1 MVNFD
6 DMTLEELQKLLRVNT
21 KNPDE
26 VKRIQEISGLTGKS
40 IDGIWGKQTSKAWNN
55 FLDKNQSDIEQ
66 AISDEQKYQN
76 AIARGQNS
84 PAVVDLVDFS
94 NQLDEQ
100 QQARDEQ
107 QQARDAKI
115 AQLEQQIAQ
124 VKERIARNKR
134 ALSGK
139 SYEDVNNQIA
149 ALEMKKINSQD
160 PSMIWR
166 WQQQRQDTKNAN
178 DVVKKNTA
186 NKFVN
191 EVEALTKTSISPDY
205 AEQVQQLRNVRNK
218 IAEGKTLGYDVSG
231 LEEMEKAIQAKVDKT
246 YGNIESVKTIRNK
259 LKNLDQQLAD
269 KTITAEQ
276 YTAGVNMLKGA
287 DFDDDELRNELDT
300 KSMLG
305 NKKGVDAGNAAIE
318 KKAKELAEKDGEDW
332 NELSATAK
340 ANYRKKAGG
349 K

>member
-1 MVNFD
+1 
-6 DMTLEELQKLLRVNT
+6 MTNEEL
-21 KNPDE
+21 
-26 VKRIQEISGLTGKS
+26 KRIMYEDPERYQYIMRTAHSGRTGR
-40 IDGIWGKQTSKAWNN
+40 IDRVYDPELDAAEPEQDYLSPSKAASQMAGYRPTLGREAVYNEASN
-55 FLDKNQSDIEQ
+55 DPYTTYMNSTYVSDT
-66 AISDEQKYQN
+66 ANDT
-76 AIARGQNS
+76 
-84 PAVVDLVDFS
+84 VD
-94 NQLDEQ
+94 NT
-100 QQARDEQ
+100 
-107 QQARDAKI
+107 AKI

-246 YGNIESVKTIRNK
+246 YGNIEAVKTIRNK

-269 KTITAEQ
+269 KTITPEQ
-276 YTAGVNMLKGA
+276 YTAEVNMLKGA
-287 DFDDDELRNELDT
+287 DFDDDELRNELNT

-305 NKKGVDAGNAAIE
+305 SKKGADA
-318 KKAKELAEKDGEDW
+318 
-332 NELSATAK
+332 AK
-340 ANYRKKAGG
+340 AAAKKKSRKSIFGD
-349 K
+349 

>member
-6 DMTLEELQKLLRVNT
+6 RGMQIPAQVGG
-21 KNPDE
+21 PD
-26 VKRIQEISGLTGKS
+26 L
-40 IDGIWGKQTSKAWNN
+40 
-55 FLDKNQSDIEQ
+55 
-66 AISDEQKYQN
+66 SDENMMVSDYS
-76 AIARGQNS
+76 GE
-84 PAVVDLVDFS
+84 F
-94 NQLDEQ
+94 
-100 QQARDEQ
+100 
-107 QQARDAKI
+107 DAKI

-166 WQQQRQDTKNAN
+166 WQQQRQDTKTAN
-178 DVVKKNTA
+178 DAVKKNTA

-231 LEEMEKAIQAKVDKT
+231 LEEMEKAIQAKVDET
-246 YGNIESVKTIRNK
+246 YGNIEAVKTIRNK

-276 YTAGVNMLKGA
+276 YTAEVDKLKSA
-287 DFDDDELRNELDT
+287 DFDDEELRNELIT

-305 NKKGVDAGNAAIE
+305 NKKG
-318 KKAKELAEKDGEDW
+318 KDE
-332 NELSATAK
+332 NK
-340 ANYRKKAGG
+340 ANSRNKHRNSIFNED
-349 K
+349 

>member
-6 DMTLEELQKLLRVNT
+6 DMTLEELQKLLKVNT

-26 VKRIQEISGLTGKS
+26 VKRIQELSGLTGKAV
-40 IDGIWGKQTSKAWNN
+40 DGIWGKQTSKAWNN

-66 AISDEQKYQN
+66 AIHDEQNFQN

-94 NQLDEQ
+94 NQL
-100 QQARDEQ
+100 DEQ

-246 YGNIESVKTIRNK
+246 YGNIEAVKTIKNK

-269 KTITAEQ
+269 KTITPEQ

-287 DFDDDELRNELDT
+287 DFDDDELRNELNT
-300 KSMLG
+300 KFMLG
-305 NKKGVDAGNAAIE
+305 RKKGADAVKAAA
-318 KKAKELAEKDGEDW
+318 KKKSRKDIF
-332 NELSATAK
+332 
-340 ANYRKKAGG
+340 GG
-349 K
+349 G